1 MITKEQLLQEFDY
14 KDGHLYHRHD
24 KTNQINAGDRAGGIN
39 CTGYHI
45 VRFNGKRYLLHR
57 IIFLMHNG
65 YLPDYVDHIDNDP
78 LNNRIENLRECTFSE
93 NRCNVKKSKNNTSGE
108 KGVVW
113 NKKEKKWV
121 ARITKSGVR
130 HYIGRFTDFESARS
144 AIRIKR
150 KELHGD
156 FANNH

>member
-1 MITKEQLLQEFDY
+1 MINKKDLLQEFDY
-14 KDGHLYHRHD
+14 KDGHLYYRND
-24 KTNQINAGDRAGGIN
+24 KNNQINAGDRAGGVN
-39 CTGYHI
+39 STGYQL

-57 IIFLMHNG
+57 IIFIMHHG
-65 YLPDYVDHIDNDP
+65 YLPKYVDHIDNDP

-113 NKKEKKWV
+113 SKKENKWV
-121 ARITKSGVR
+121 VRISKSGVR
-130 HYIGRFTDFESARS
+130 YFVGKFKDFESAKS